1 MLGKIEMKGGFHVLT
16 FMHASAPAGV
26 INVKPMS
33 MKQFQTIFK
42 RALSFEYSA
51 SAKFTL
57 LLSSKVFTFSRAS

>member
-1 MLGKIEMKGGFHVLT
+1 MLGKIEMKGGFQVLT

-42 RALSFEYSA
+42 RALAFGVLSIC
-51 SAKFTL
+51 KIHTFTI
-57 LLSSKVFTFSRAS
+57 F